1 MIPLSLFPK
10 FSRNSQGEPQVA
22 KNFAV
27 NGFKRE
33 PTVANYSRVRMT
45 VDSAQW
51 LQAKDEMLTYLRNLG
66 NNPITNR
73 AKVEVF
79 LSEG

>member
-1 MIPLSLFPK
+1 
-10 FSRNSQGEPQVA
+10 
-22 KNFAV
+22 
-27 NGFKRE
+27 
-33 PTVANYSRVRMT
+33 MT